1 MTTLTQGG
9 QTSIHSFRMN
19 LVITRFILRF
29 FLVMFII
36 SLGMVFYTK
45 TDKQTLR
52 NTHNYYE
59 AKLISLYQKDLNH
72 EITIKDSTGNDV
84 KVAIGR
90 LINNQNLIN
99 SSNKTVS
106 DLRQSLKLTRKFDNK
121 KSLVFF

>member
-29 FLVMFII
+29 CVIMFIVT
-36 SLGMVFYTK
+36 LGMVFYTK

-52 NTHNYYE
+52 NAHNYYE
-59 AKLISLYQKDLNH
+59 AKLISLYQKDFNH
-72 EITIKDSTGNDV
+72 AITVKDSTGNNV

-90 LINNQNLIN
+90 LIHNKYLDNVLSLTPHNNYT
-99 SSNKTVS
+99 SS
-106 DLRQSLKLTRKFDNK
+106 Q
-121 KSLVFF
+121 

>member
-9 QTSIHSFRMN
+9 QTSIHSFRMS

-29 FLVMFII
+29 FIIMFIA

-45 TDKQTLR
+45 TDKQTI
-52 NTHNYYE
+52 NDTHNYYE

-72 EITIKDSTGNDV
+72 EITIKDSTGKDV

-90 LINNQNLIN
+90 LIHN
-99 SSNKTVS
+99 SYA
-106 DLRQSLKLTRKFDNK
+106 L
-121 KSLVFF
+121 